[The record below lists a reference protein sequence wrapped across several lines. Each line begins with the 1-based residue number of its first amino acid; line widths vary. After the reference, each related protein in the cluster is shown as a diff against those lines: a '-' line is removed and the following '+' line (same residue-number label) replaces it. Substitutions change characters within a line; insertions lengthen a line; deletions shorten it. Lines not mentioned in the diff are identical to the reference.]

1 MNYVS
6 IVITHYSLVDDF
18 GGARAKDLKDKRS
31 EFMRMSIESLAQ
43 NTDYPAEVIVIDNGG
58 KDDDSCWLV
67 QKSREGVITTYI
79 RNSSNMHFGW
89 AREQGIKLATGNFLA
104 ICDNDILYKPQWL
117 SKTIEPLLKFPDK
130 KFIASPFLTVDKQK
144 GKNLHPDYE
153 GYRVNSM
160 AGSNCMLMKREVF
173 SEVGGFTTNH
183 ITGSHWHR
191 RMNKYGYLVII
202 PPVDYVEHLALRR
215 GYDLKKQIKVK
226 KKLIKGEEID
236 FSFNYSNK

>member
-6 IVITHYSLVDDF
+6 IIITHYSKVDDF
-18 GGARAKDLKDKRS
+18 GGERAGILKDKRS
-31 EFMRMSIESLAQ
+31 EFMKQSITSLAQ
-43 NTDYPAEVIVIDNGG
+43 NTDYPAEVILIDNGG
-58 KDDDSCWLV
+58 DPDDSDWLI
-67 QKSREGVITTYI
+67 QKVREGAITTYI
-79 RNSSNMHFGW
+79 RNGSNMHFGW
-89 AREQGIKLATGNFLA
+89 ARMQGISQATGDFYC

-130 KFIASPFLTVDKQK
+130 KFIASPFLTQDKNK
-144 GKNLHPDYE
+144 GKNIHPDFE

-160 AGSNCMLMKREVF
+160 AGSNCMLMRKEVF
-173 SEVGGFTTNH
+173 KEVGGFTTNH

-202 PPVDYVEHLALRR
+202 PPEDYVEHLALRK

-226 KKLIKGEEID
+226 KRLLKGEEID
-236 FSFNYSNK
+236 FSFEYK